1 MIIIISILV
10 VQIVF
15 KVPLHRVS
23 RPLRPHLLVLL
34 DVARIAGSCPSSAD
48 HCCLQPLAFAVCDL
62 EGGLDQGR
70 RLDFLINGIAA
81 HLRNHL
87 AMWDNALLD
96 LIRFR
101 VPARNCRWLRK
112 G

>member
-1 MIIIISILV
+1 MREVEAAALAVSPTHRAALPRQPPAEAAPAHDAAMAAPDDDIIAFAEAQGID
-10 VQIVF
+10 
-15 KVPLHRVS
+15 
-23 RPLRPHLLVLL
+23 L
-34 DVARIAGSCPSSAD
+34 DS
-48 HCCLQPLAFAVCDL
+48 LPLAANDFA
-62 EGGLDQGR
+62 R
-70 RLDFLINGIAA
+70 AGIAA